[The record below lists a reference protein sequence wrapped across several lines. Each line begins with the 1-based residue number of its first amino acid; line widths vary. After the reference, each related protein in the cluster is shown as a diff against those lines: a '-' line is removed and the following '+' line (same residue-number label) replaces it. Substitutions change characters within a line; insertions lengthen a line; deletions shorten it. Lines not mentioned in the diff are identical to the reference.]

1 MLRAWLD
8 STWVKIHALE
18 KSCVNSLVKPWV
30 IRTSGFRSL
39 LSNVASSAAA
49 AFNQHMR
56 FAPGFRCPN
65 RIMCV
70 AHIQSF
76 LQVYVVKVQ
85 CNTAHSWVSEKRYS
99 DFLSFDE
106 KLRKKF
112 WYMEVPK
119 LPEKEVW
126 NFSKNT
132 DEFLLARQKQLQTYM
147 STVLKTS
154 CFSQAD
160 ETWQF
165 LTDSKTIV
173 GVPPEALMEAAAAD
187 GSKGATNYG
196 AIGAGGA
203 AVAAH

>member
-1 MLRAWLD
+1 
-8 STWVKIHALE
+8 
-18 KSCVNSLVKPWV
+18 
-30 IRTSGFRSL
+30 
-39 LSNVASSAAA
+39 
-49 AFNQHMR
+49 
-56 FAPGFRCPN
+56 
-65 RIMCV
+65 
-70 AHIQSF
+70 
-76 LQVYVVKVQ
+76 
-85 CNTAHSWVSEKRYS
+85 
-99 DFLSFDE
+99 
-106 KLRKKF
+106 
-112 WYMEVPK
+112 MEVPK

-132 DEFLLARQKQLQTYM
+132 DDFLLARQKQLQTYM

>member
-1 MLRAWLD
+1 MC
-8 STWVKIHALE
+8 HAY
-18 KSCVNSLVKPWV
+18 SLC
-30 IRTSGFRSL
+30 S
-39 LSNVASSAAA
+39 
-49 AFNQHMR
+49 
-56 FAPGFRCPN
+56 
-65 RIMCV
+65 
-70 AHIQSF
+70 
-76 LQVYVVKVQ
+76 QVYVIKVQ

-132 DEFLLARQKQLQTYM
+132 DDFLLARQKQLQTYM

-187 GSKGATNYG
+187 GPKGATNYG

-203 AVAAH
+203 AVVAH

>member
-1 MLRAWLD
+1 MAYSRP
-8 STWVKIHALE
+8 
-18 KSCVNSLVKPWV
+18 LVKSWV
-30 IRTSGFRSL
+30 IRTLGFRL
-39 LSNVASSAAA
+39 PPTNVASSAAA
-49 AFNQHMR
+49 AFNPTMLCVPANHFDLHSR
-56 FAPGFRCPN
+56 FLFRA
-65 RIMCV
+65 RTV
-70 AHIQSF
+70 THSLA
-76 LQVYVVKVQ
+76 QVYVMKVH
-85 CNTAHSWVSEKRYS
+85 CNTAHSWVAEKRYS

-119 LPEKEVW
+119 LPEKQIW
-126 NFSKNT
+126 NFSKQT
-132 DEFLLARQKQLQTYM
+132 DEFLLERQKQLQTYM
-147 STVLKTS
+147 TTVLKTS

-187 GSKGATNYG
+187 GLKGVTSYG
-196 AIGAGGA
+196 AMGAGGA

>member
-1 MLRAWLD
+1 M
-8 STWVKIHALE
+8 
-18 KSCVNSLVKPWV
+18 KPWV
-30 IRTSGFRSL
+30 IRTLVFRLPPS
-39 LSNVASSAAA
+39 SAASSAAVV
-49 AFNQHMR
+49 FNQIMR
-56 FAPGFRCPN
+56 
-65 RIMCV
+65 CV
-70 AHIQSF
+70 PDDHTRVFFLLFIAHPVVHH
-76 LQVYVVKVQ
+76 LPQVYVIKVH
-85 CNTAHSWVSEKRYS
+85 CNTAHSWVAEKRYS

-119 LPEKEVW
+119 LPEKHVW

-132 DEFLLARQKQLQTYM
+132 DEFLLERQKQLQTYM

-187 GSKGATNYG
+187 GLKGAANYG
-196 AIGAGGA
+196 AMGKGGA

>member
-1 MLRAWLD
+1 MCKLARETMGYQNFGVQVTSFERRVERSCGIQ
-8 STWVKIHALE
+8 STYAVRPCILM
-18 KSCVNSLVKPWV
+18 S
-30 IRTSGFRSL
+30 R
-39 LSNVASSAAA
+39 
-49 AFNQHMR
+49 
-56 FAPGFRCPN
+56 PN
-65 RIMCV
+65 RIICFT
-70 AHIQSF
+70 HSHSF
-76 LQVYVVKVQ
+76 FQVYVVKVQ